1 MRNDNDECF
10 EFLTEDE
17 QPKESQVELGTE
29 FGDSTCNADM
39 KQNFFFFCTEL
50 QIIAWLSY
58 VTMMGL
64 EHFVPFDMY
73 NCNINPPS
81 HR

>member
-39 KQNFFFFCTEL
+39 KQKNFLFF
-50 QIIAWLSY
+50 ALSCRLLHGY
-58 VTMMGL
+58 LM
-64 EHFVPFDMY
+64 
-73 NCNINPPS
+73 
-81 HR
+81 